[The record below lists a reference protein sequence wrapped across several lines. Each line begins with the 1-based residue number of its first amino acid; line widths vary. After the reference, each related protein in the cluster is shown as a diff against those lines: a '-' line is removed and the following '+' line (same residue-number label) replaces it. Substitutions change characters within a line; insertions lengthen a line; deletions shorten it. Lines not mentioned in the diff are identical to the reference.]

1 MKSVFVKDLQ
11 NGQTISS
18 SFIVTSRAMR
28 IRKDGEPFLVLR
40 LADRTGSI
48 GAVAWQKS
56 ERLSWD
62 FEVDDV
68 VAVEGVVNA
77 YQENLQLVLTALQR
91 VSDPQ
96 WEDYL
101 TTDPQ
106 VDADELLRRLE
117 ELRGS
122 IADPGYRALMDAV
135 FTPDFLGR
143 FAGAPAAQRYH
154 HAYRGGLLEHT
165 VNVASIASRLAEVYP
180 QADRDLLVAG
190 ALLHDAGKVAELQ
203 QGLGGGISYT
213 TAGRLLTHSVL
224 GVLFL
229 ERSLAQRAFEQKEMP
244 VRPEGLESQATPET
258 SFNSS
263 DLDAKV
269 LPSPEQ
275 VMRLEHLILSH
286 HGQHEYGAPVLP
298 ATLEAWLLH
307 FADNIDARAKQCQE
321 AARSGQEWVQ
331 TPAGAWIY
339 TSGNRPPVPPEVAGE
354 VAPASSATAEPP
366 ASEDATA
373 AENGGSAQAKKGPE
387 QAPLPL

>member
-1 MKSVFVKDLQ
+1 
-11 NGQTISS
+11 
-18 SFIVTSRAMR
+18 
-28 IRKDGEPFLVLR
+28 
-40 LADRTGSI
+40 
-48 GAVAWQKS
+48 
-56 ERLSWD
+56 RLSWD

-91 VSDPQ
+91 LPDPQ

-101 TTDPQ
+101 ATDPQ
-106 VDADELLRRLE
+106 VDAEELLRRLD
-117 ELRGS
+117 ELRKS
-122 IADPGYRALMDAV
+122 IADPGYRALVEAV

-229 ERSLAQRAFEQKEMP
+229 ERTLARQAFGQVETP
-244 VRPEGLESQATPET
+244 ARPESP
-258 SFNSS
+258 
-263 DLDAKV
+263 DALAAPGIPV
-269 LPSPEQ
+269 SRPALTVDASPSPEQ
-275 VMRLEHLILSH
+275 VLRLEHLILSH

-331 TPAGAWIY
+331 TATGAWIY
-339 TSGNRPPVPPEVAGE
+339 TASSGRCAAPPEAPDKSAAEEAAAPPSTPPADPDRNQGSITPDAAGE
-354 VAPASSATAEPP
+354 VAAAQTAATEETAAAEHGESSSAQP
-366 ASEDATA
+366 
-373 AENGGSAQAKKGPE
+373 KKGPE